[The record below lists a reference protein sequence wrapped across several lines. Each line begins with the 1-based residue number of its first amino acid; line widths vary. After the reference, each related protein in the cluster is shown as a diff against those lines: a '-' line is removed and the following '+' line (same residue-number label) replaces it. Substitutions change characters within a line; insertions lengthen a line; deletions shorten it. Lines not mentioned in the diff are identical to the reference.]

1 MSLLIVGIDVTIV
14 NVALPSIRQDLH
26 ASLSGLQWSVDAYTL
41 VIGSLLMASGSTADR
56 FGRRRVFQIGLALF
70 TLGSLLCSL
79 APNVTALVIFRC
91 LQALGG
97 SMLNPVALS
106 IISNTF
112 TEPRA
117 RARAMGVWGA
127 VFGISLAL
135 GPVVGGVLVT
145 TLTWRAIF
153 WINIP
158 IGIAAIILTKLFVP
172 ESKAGTARRF
182 DPWGQLLVIVMLVTL
197 TYGVIEGPADGWSS
211 PLIVATFVVAAAAA
225 VSLVLVEQRREQPL
239 LEVRFFRSVPF
250 SGASLIAVFAFG
262 ILAGFMFLNTLYLQE
277 GRGYSA
283 LHAGLLTLPMAAMI
297 CIAAPIS
304 GRLVGSKGPRLPLV
318 LAGLAAAV
326 SLTLLTRLSDT
337 TSLPYLLASYVV
349 LGLAC
354 GLVNAPISN
363 TAVSGMPNSQAG
375 VAASVASASR
385 QTGNALG
392 VAITGSIVAGASAAG
407 IASASHTAWVV
418 LAACG
423 LAVAVLGFAS
433 TTRRALG
440 TGQQVREML
449 TDEAPGPTIPDRG
462 DSSMTQQQE
471 ARSDRTGRDQAA
483 DDQAGRIWA
492 AMRDLTDSY
501 PSKDVLREAL
511 NLGRGSGRVKAL
523 LWLAE
528 GPLSLS
534 ELAAAVSVD
543 APYATLIVDNLEV
556 RGLVERRPDP
566 ADRRRKL
573 VALTPEGKEAAQRA
587 LRIKHEP
594 PPGFANLSAAELDT
608 LEELMRRLTSGS

>member
-56 FGRRRVFQIGLALF
+56 FGRKRVFQTGLALF
-70 TLGSLLCSL
+70 TIGSLLCSL

-117 RARAMGVWGA
+117 RARAMGVWGS

-158 IGIAAIILTKLFVP
+158 IGVAAIILTKLFVP

-211 PLIVATFVVAAAAA
+211 PLIVATFAVAVAAA
-225 VSLVLVEQRREQPL
+225 VSLVLVELRREQPL

-250 SGASLIAVFAFG
+250 SGASLIAVLAFG

-297 CIAAPIS
+297 CVTAPIS
-304 GRLVGSKGPRLPLV
+304 GRLVGSRGPRLPLV

-392 VAITGSIVAGASAAG
+392 VAITGSIVAGTSAAG
-407 IASASHTAWVV
+407 IASASHAAWVL

-423 LAVAVLGFAS
+423 LAIAVLGFAS

-440 TGQQVREML
+440 TGRQVREML
-449 TDEAPGPTIPDRG
+449 ADEAPGPTIPDRG
-462 DSSMTQQQE
+462 GLVHDT
-471 ARSDRTGRDQAA
+471 A
-483 DDQAGRIWA
+483 AGR
-492 AMRDLTDSY
+492 S
-501 PSKDVLREAL
+501 
-511 NLGRGSGRVKAL
+511 
-523 LWLAE
+523 
-528 GPLSLS
+528 
-534 ELAAAVSVD
+534 
-543 APYATLIVDNLEV
+543 
-556 RGLVERRPDP
+556 
-566 ADRRRKL
+566 
-573 VALTPEGKEAAQRA
+573 
-587 LRIKHEP
+587 
-594 PPGFANLSAAELDT
+594 
-608 LEELMRRLTSGS
+608 

>member
-1 MSLLIVGIDVTIV
+1 MSLLIVGTDVTIV
-14 NVALPSIRQDLH
+14 NVALPAIRQALH

-56 FGRRRVFQIGLALF
+56 FGRRRVFQIGLVLF

-79 APNVTALVIFRC
+79 STSVTALVLFRC

-106 IISNTF
+106 IVSNTF

-127 VFGISLAL
+127 VFGVSLAL
-135 GPVVGGVLVT
+135 GPVVGGLLVT
-145 TLTWRAIF
+145 AVSWRAIF
-153 WINIP
+153 WINVP
-158 IGIAAIILTKLFVP
+158 IGIAAIILTQLFVP
-172 ESKAGTARRF
+172 ESKAATARRF

-197 TYGVIEGPADGWSS
+197 TYGVIEGPAHGWGS
-211 PLIVATFVVAAAAA
+211 PLIAGMFAAAAAAA
-225 VSLVLVEQRREQPL
+225 VTLVLVESRREQPL

-250 SGASLIAVFAFG
+250 SGASVIAVLAFG
-262 ILAGFMFLNTLYLQE
+262 ILAGFLFLNTLYLQE

-297 CIAAPIS
+297 CVFAPIS
-304 GRLVGSKGPRLPLV
+304 GRLVGSRGPRLPLV

-326 SLTLLTRLSDT
+326 SLALLTRLSDA
-337 TSLPYLLASYVV
+337 TSLPYLLVSYVM
-349 LGLAC
+349 LGVAC

-385 QTGNALG
+385 QTGSVLG

-407 IASASHTAWVV
+407 LASASHAAWAV

-423 LAVAVLGFAS
+423 LAVAALGYAS

-440 TGQQVREML
+440 TARRVHEML
-449 TDEAPGPTIPDRG
+449 ADEAPAQAIPDR
-462 DSSMTQQQE
+462 E
-471 ARSDRTGRDQAA
+471 
-483 DDQAGRIWA
+483 
-492 AMRDLTDSY
+492 
-501 PSKDVLREAL
+501 
-511 NLGRGSGRVKAL
+511 
-523 LWLAE
+523 
-528 GPLSLS
+528 
-534 ELAAAVSVD
+534 
-543 APYATLIVDNLEV
+543 
-556 RGLVERRPDP
+556 GLVHD
-566 ADRRRKL
+566 
-573 VALTPEGKEAAQRA
+573 T
-587 LRIKHEP
+587 
-594 PPGFANLSAAELDT
+594 AAEN
-608 LEELMRRLTSGS
+608 S